1 MLIINLLIKK
11 FRIKSFKEEKP
22 IIDLRDLSIHYG
34 NRQIVEKLN
43 LSIQKSEICG
53 LLGPNGAGKSSI
65 YHSII
70 GLVKPSYGKIFIN
83 GTDVS
88 DIPTH
93 LRCSRFGIS
102 WVPQY
107 GGSWS
112 DLTVYENLLAIAE
125 LHIKNKEEIITKTNN
140 LIRKF
145 ELQNVIKLK
154 SKYLSGGQVRK
165 LTLAMAMV
173 KDTKILILDEPFAAL
188 DPQSVRMIQQI
199 IVSLQMFE
207 RISVSISDH
216 SSRDLLS
223 CVDNAMILSEGKI
236 VAKGTP
242 QELVNNTRAIQAY
255 FGEGFKI

>member
-1 MLIINLLIKK
+1 MSVIKK
-11 FRIKSFKEEKP
+11 FRIKSFKEESP
-22 IIDLRDLSIHYG
+22 IIELKNLTISYG
-34 NRQIVEKLN
+34 NRQIVEQLN

-65 YHSII
+65 YHTII
-70 GLVKPSYGKIFIN
+70 GLVKPTFGKVFID
-83 GTDVS
+83 GQDAT

-93 LRCSRFGIS
+93 IRCSKFGIS

-112 DLTVYENLLAIAE
+112 DLTTYDNLMAIAE
-125 LHIKNKEEIITKTNN
+125 LHIKKKDERLTKINN
-140 LIRKF
+140 LVRKF
-145 ELQNVIKLK
+145 ELQNVVKLK
-154 SKYLSGGQVRK
+154 SKFLSGGQVRK

-207 RISVSISDH
+207 KISVTISDH

-223 CVDNAMILSEGKI
+223 CVDNAMVLSEGRI

-242 QELVNNTRAIQAY
+242 QELIKNTKAIEAY

>member
-1 MLIINLLIKK
+1 MNGLIKK
-11 FRIKSFKEEKP
+11 FRIKSFKESRP
-22 IIDLRDLSIHYG
+22 IVELQNLSITYG

-43 LSIQKSEICG
+43 LSIQKNEVSG

-70 GLVKPSYGKIFIN
+70 GLVKPSFGKII
-83 GTDVS
+83 
-88 DIPTH
+88 I
-93 LRCSRFGIS
+93 
-102 WVPQY
+102 
-107 GGSWS
+107 
-112 DLTVYENLLAIAE
+112 IAE
-125 LHIKNKEEIITKTNN
+125 IHIKNKEERLLKINN

-154 SKYLSGGQVRK
+154 SKFLSGGQVRK

-173 KDTKILILDEPFAAL
+173 KDTRILILDEPFAAL

-207 RISVSISDH
+207 KISVSISDH
-216 SSRDLLS
+216 SSRDLLNT
-223 CVDNAMILSEGKI
+223 VDSAMVLTDGRI

-242 QELVNNTRAIQAY
+242 QELVRNTKAIEAY

>member
-1 MLIINLLIKK
+1 MNLLIKK
-11 FRIKSFKEEKP
+11 FRIKSFKEERP
-22 IIDLRDLSIHYG
+22 IIELKNLTISYG
-34 NRQIVEKLN
+34 NRQIVENLN
-43 LSIQKSEICG
+43 LNIQKSEICG

-70 GLVKPSYGKIFIN
+70 GLVKPTYGKIIIN
-83 GTDVS
+83 GSDVTDV
-88 DIPTH
+88 PTH
-93 LRCSRFGIS
+93 LRCSKFGIS

-112 DLTVYENLLAIAE
+112 DLSVFDNLMAIAE
-125 LHIKNKEEIITKTNN
+125 LNFKNKDERISKVNN

-145 ELQNVIKLK
+145 ELQNVVKLK
-154 SKYLSGGQVRK
+154 SKFLSGGQLRK

-173 KDTKILILDEPFAAL
+173 KNTKILILDEPFAAL

-207 RISVSISDH
+207 KISVTISDH

-242 QELVNNTRAIQAY
+242 QQLIKNTKAIEAY
-255 FGEGFKI
+255 FGEGFKF

>member
-1 MLIINLLIKK
+1 MSSLIKK

-22 IIDLRDLSIHYG
+22 AIEIKDLTITYG
-34 NRQIVEKLN
+34 NRQIVENLN
-43 LSIQKSEICG
+43 LNIQKSEISG

-70 GLVKPSYGKIFIN
+70 GLVKPSFGKILID
-83 GTDVS
+83 GTDVTE
-88 DIPTH
+88 IPTH

-107 GGSWS
+107 GGSWT
-112 DLTVYENLLAIAE
+112 DLTVFENLMAIAE
-125 LHIKNKEEIITKTNN
+125 LHHKNKEERINKVNN

-154 SKYLSGGQVRK
+154 SKFLSGGQIRK

-173 KDTKILILDEPFAAL
+173 KNTKILILDEPFAAL

-223 CVDNAMILSEGKI
+223 CVDSAMILSEGKI

-242 QELVNNTRAIQAY
+242 QELVQNTKAIEAY

>member
-1 MLIINLLIKK
+1 MSLLIKK
-11 FRIKSFKEEKP
+11 FRIKSFKEESP
-22 IIDLRDLSIHYG
+22 IIELKNLTISYG
-34 NRQIVEKLN
+34 NRQIVEQLN
-43 LSIQKSEICG
+43 LSIQKNEICG

-65 YHSII
+65 YHCIL
-70 GLVKPSYGKIFIN
+70 GLIKPTYGKILIN
-83 GTDVS
+83 GVDATN
-88 DIPTH
+88 IPTH
-93 LRCSRFGIS
+93 VRCSEFGIS

-112 DLTVYENLLAIAE
+112 DLTVFENLLAIAE
-125 LHIKNKEEIITKTNN
+125 LQIKNKNERLTKINN

-145 ELQNVIKLK
+145 ELENVIRLK

-165 LTLAMAMV
+165 LTLAMSMV

-223 CVDNAMILSEGKI
+223 CVDNAMILSDGKI

-242 QELVNNTRAIQAY
+242 QELIKDNKAIESY
-255 FGEGFKI
+255 FGEGFKF

>member
-1 MLIINLLIKK
+1 MNLLIKK
-11 FRIKSFKEEKP
+11 FRIKSFKEERP
-22 IIDLRDLSIHYG
+22 IIELKNLTISYG
-34 NRQIVEKLN
+34 NRQIVENLN
-43 LSIQKSEICG
+43 LNIQKSEICG

-70 GLVKPSYGKIFIN
+70 GLVKPTYGKIIIN
-83 GTDVS
+83 GSDVTDV
-88 DIPTH
+88 PTH
-93 LRCSRFGIS
+93 LRCSKFGIS

-112 DLTVYENLLAIAE
+112 DLSVFDNLMAIAE
-125 LHIKNKEEIITKTNN
+125 LNFKNKDERISKVNN

-145 ELQNVIKLK
+145 ELQNVVKLK
-154 SKYLSGGQVRK
+154 SKFLSGGQLRK

-173 KDTKILILDEPFAAL
+173 KNTKILILDEPFAAL

-207 RISVSISDH
+207 KISVTISDH

-223 CVDNAMILSEGKI
+223 CVDNAMVLSEGKI

-242 QELVNNTRAIQAY
+242 QQLIKNTKAIEAY
-255 FGEGFKI
+255 FGEGFKF

>member
-1 MLIINLLIKK
+1 MSSLIKK
-11 FRIKSFKEEKP
+11 FRIKSFKEETP
-22 IIDLRDLSIHYG
+22 IIELKDLTISYG

-43 LSIQKSEICG
+43 LNIQKTEICG

-65 YHSII
+65 YHTII
-70 GLVKPSYGKIFIN
+70 GLVKPTFGKILIN
-83 GTDVS
+83 GEDVT

-93 LRCSRFGIS
+93 IRCSKFGIS

-112 DLTVYENLLAIAE
+112 DLSVQDNLMAIAE
-125 LHIKNKEEIITKTNN
+125 LHIKSKEERISKINN

-145 ELQNVIKLK
+145 ELQNVIRLK

-173 KDTKILILDEPFAAL
+173 KNTNILILDEPFAAL

-207 RISVSISDH
+207 RITVSISDH

-223 CVDNAMILSEGKI
+223 CVDNAMVLSEGKI
-236 VAKGTP
+236 VARGTP
-242 QELVNNTRAIQAY
+242 QELIKNTKAIEVY

>member
-1 MLIINLLIKK
+1 MSFLIKK
-11 FRIKSFKEEKP
+11 FRIKSFKDEKP
-22 IIDLRDLSIHYG
+22 VIELKDLTISYS
-34 NRQIVEKLN
+34 NRQIVEQLN
-43 LSIQKSEICG
+43 LSIQRSEICG

-70 GLVKPSYGKIFIN
+70 GLVKPTFGKIIIN
-83 GTDVS
+83 GEDATNV
-88 DIPTH
+88 PTH
-93 LRCSRFGIS
+93 IRCSKFGIS

-112 DLTVYENLLAIAE
+112 DLSVHDNLMAIGE
-125 LHIKNKEEIITKTNN
+125 LHIKNKEERISKINN

-145 ELQNVIKLK
+145 ELQNVIRLK
-154 SKYLSGGQVRK
+154 SKFLSGGQIRK

-207 RISVSISDH
+207 KISVSISDH

-223 CVDNAMILSEGKI
+223 CVDNAMVLSEGKI

-242 QELVNNTRAIQAY
+242 QELVKNTRAIEAY
-255 FGEGFKI
+255 FGQGFKI

>member
-1 MLIINLLIKK
+1 MSILIKK
-11 FRIKSFKEEKP
+11 FRIKSFKDENP
-22 IIDLRDLSIHYG
+22 IIELKDLTISYG
-34 NRQIVEKLN
+34 NRQIVENLN
-43 LSIQKSEICG
+43 LTIQRSEICG

-70 GLVKPSYGKIFIN
+70 GLIKPTFGKIYIDGQDASN
-83 GTDVS
+83 
-88 DIPTH
+88 IPTH
-93 LRCSRFGIS
+93 SRCAKFGIS

-112 DLTVYENLLAIAE
+112 DLSVFDNLMAIAE
-125 LHIKNKEEIITKTNN
+125 LHIKNKEERLTKVNN
-140 LIRKF
+140 LVRKF
-145 ELQNVIKLK
+145 ELQNVINLK

-173 KDTKILILDEPFAAL
+173 KNTKILILDEPFAAL

-207 RISVSISDH
+207 KISVSISDH

-223 CVDNAMILSEGKI
+223 CVDNAMVLSEGKI

-242 QELVNNTRAIQAY
+242 QELIKNTKAIEAY
-255 FGEGFKI
+255 FGEGYTI

>member
-1 MLIINLLIKK
+1 MSILIKK
-11 FRIKSFKEEKP
+11 FRIKSFKDENP
-22 IIDLRDLSIHYG
+22 IIELKDLTISYG
-34 NRQIVEKLN
+34 NRQIVENLN
-43 LSIQKSEICG
+43 LSIQRSEICG

-70 GLVKPSYGKIFIN
+70 GLIKPTFGKIYIDGQDASN
-83 GTDVS
+83 
-88 DIPTH
+88 IPTH
-93 LRCSRFGIS
+93 SRCAKFGIS

-112 DLTVYENLLAIAE
+112 DLSVFDNLMAIAE
-125 LHIKNKEEIITKTNN
+125 LHIKNKEERLTKVNN
-140 LIRKF
+140 LVRKF
-145 ELQNVIKLK
+145 ELQNVINLK

-173 KDTKILILDEPFAAL
+173 KNTKILILDEPFAAL

-207 RISVSISDH
+207 KISVSISDH

-223 CVDNAMILSEGKI
+223 CVDNAMVLSEGKI

-242 QELVNNTRAIQAY
+242 QDLIKNTKAIEAY
-255 FGEGFKI
+255 FGEGYTI

>member
-1 MLIINLLIKK
+1 MSSLIKK
-11 FRIKSFKEEKP
+11 FRIKSFKETRP
-22 IIDLRDLSIHYG
+22 IIELQNLSISYG

-43 LSIQKSEICG
+43 LSIQNTEICG

-70 GLVKPSYGKIFIN
+70 GLIQPTFGKIFIN
-83 GTDVS
+83 GTDVTK
-88 DIPTH
+88 IPTH
-93 LRCSRFGIS
+93 LRCSKFGIS

-112 DLTVYENLLAIAE
+112 DLSVFENLMAIAE
-125 LHIKNKEEIITKTNN
+125 LHINKKEERVSKINS

-145 ELQNVIKLK
+145 ELENVIKLK
-154 SKYLSGGQVRK
+154 SKFLSGGQVRK

-207 RISVSISDH
+207 KISVSISDH

-242 QELVNNTRAIQAY
+242 QELLKNTRAIEAY

>member
-1 MLIINLLIKK
+1 MSFLIKK
-11 FRIKSFKEEKP
+11 FRIKSFKDEKP
-22 IIDLRDLSIHYG
+22 VIELKDLTISYS
-34 NRQIVEKLN
+34 NRQIVEQLN
-43 LSIQKSEICG
+43 LSIQRSEICG

-70 GLVKPSYGKIFIN
+70 GLVKPTFGKIIIN
-83 GTDVS
+83 GEDATN
-88 DIPTH
+88 IPTH
-93 LRCSRFGIS
+93 IRCSKFGIS

-112 DLTVYENLLAIAE
+112 DLSVHDNLMAIGE
-125 LHIKNKEEIITKTNN
+125 LHIKNKEERISKINN

-145 ELQNVIKLK
+145 ELQNVIRLK
-154 SKYLSGGQVRK
+154 SKFLSGGQIRK

-207 RISVSISDH
+207 KISVSISDH

-223 CVDNAMILSEGKI
+223 CVDNAMVLSEGKI

-242 QELVNNTRAIQAY
+242 QELVKNTRAIEAY
-255 FGEGFKI
+255 FGQGFKI

>member
-1 MLIINLLIKK
+1 MVC
-11 FRIKSFKEEKP
+11 F
-22 IIDLRDLSIHYG
+22 
-34 NRQIVEKLN
+34 
-43 LSIQKSEICG
+43 
-53 LLGPNGAGKSSI
+53 GPNGAGKSSI
-65 YHSII
+65 YHCII

-83 GTDVS
+83 GNDVT

-93 LRCSRFGIS
+93 VRCSKYGIS

-107 GGSWS
+107 GGSWA
-112 DLTVYENLLAIAE
+112 DLTVFENLLAIAE
-125 LHIKNKEEIITKTNN
+125 LHIKNKEERITKINN

-242 QELVNNTRAIQAY
+242 QELVNNTKAIQAY

>member
-1 MLIINLLIKK
+1 MNLLIKK
-11 FRIKSFKEEKP
+11 FRIKSFKEEHP
-22 IIDLRDLSIHYG
+22 IIELKNLTISYG
-34 NRQIVEKLN
+34 NRQIVENLN
-43 LSIQKSEICG
+43 LNIQKSEICG

-70 GLVKPSYGKIFIN
+70 GLVKPAYGKIIIN
-83 GTDVS
+83 GSDVTDV
-88 DIPTH
+88 PTH
-93 LRCSRFGIS
+93 LRCSKFGIS

-112 DLTVYENLLAIAE
+112 DLNVFDNLMAIAE
-125 LHIKNKEEIITKTNN
+125 LNFKNKDERISKVNN

-145 ELQNVIKLK
+145 ELQNVVKLK
-154 SKYLSGGQVRK
+154 SKFLSGGQLRK

-173 KDTKILILDEPFAAL
+173 KNTKILILDEPFAAL

-207 RISVSISDH
+207 KISVTISDH

-223 CVDNAMILSEGKI
+223 CVDNAMVLSEGKI

-242 QELVNNTRAIQAY
+242 QQLIKNTKAIEAY
-255 FGEGFKI
+255 FGEGFKF

>member
-1 MLIINLLIKK
+1 MSLLIKK
-11 FRIKSFKEEKP
+11 FRIKSFKEERP
-22 IIDLRDLSIHYG
+22 IIELKNLTISYG

-43 LSIQKSEICG
+43 LSIQKTEISG

-70 GLVKPSYGKIFIN
+70 GLIKPTFGKIIID
-83 GTDVS
+83 GVDAT

-93 LRCSRFGIS
+93 LRCSKFGIS

-112 DLTVYENLLAIAE
+112 DLTVLDNLMAIAE
-125 LHIKNKEEIITKTNN
+125 LHINKNEERLPKINN

-145 ELQNVIKLK
+145 ELENVVKLK
-154 SKYLSGGQVRK
+154 SKFLSGGQARK

-173 KDTKILILDEPFAAL
+173 KDTRILILDEPFSAL

-223 CVDNAMILSEGKI
+223 CVDSAMILSEGKI

-242 QELVNNTRAIQAY
+242 QELVQNTKAIEAY

>member
-1 MLIINLLIKK
+1 MSLLIKK
-11 FRIKSFKEEKP
+11 FRIKSFKEESP
-22 IIDLRDLSIHYG
+22 IIELKNLTISYG
-34 NRQIVEKLN
+34 NRQIVEQLN

-65 YHSII
+65 YHTII
-70 GLVKPSYGKIFIN
+70 GLVKPTFGKIFIEGN
-83 GTDVS
+83 DVT

-93 LRCSRFGIS
+93 IRCSKFGIS

-112 DLTVYENLLAIAE
+112 DLTVYDNLMAIAE
-125 LHIKNKEEIITKTNN
+125 LHIKKKEERLTKINN
-140 LIRKF
+140 LVRKF

-154 SKYLSGGQVRK
+154 SKFLSGGQVRK

-199 IVSLQMFE
+199 IVSLQMLE
-207 RISVSISDH
+207 RITVSISDH
-216 SSRDLLS
+216 SYRDLLNVCDS
-223 CVDNAMILSEGKI
+223 SMILSEGKI
-236 VAKGTP
+236 VAKGSKA
-242 QELVNNTRAIQAY
+242 ELLRNEKAIANY
-255 FGEGFKI
+255 FGKGL

>member
-1 MLIINLLIKK
+1 MSSLIKK
-11 FRIKSFKEEKP
+11 FRIKSFKEERP
-22 IIDLRDLSIHYG
+22 IIELKNLTISYG
-34 NRQIVEKLN
+34 NRQIVEQLN
-43 LSIQKSEICG
+43 LSIQKNEICG

-65 YHSII
+65 YHCIL
-70 GLVKPSYGKIFIN
+70 GLVKPTFGNIIID
-83 GTDVS
+83 GTDATN
-88 DIPTH
+88 IPTH
-93 LRCSRFGIS
+93 LRCSKFGIS

-112 DLTVYENLLAIAE
+112 DLTVYENLMAIAE
-125 LHIKNKEEIITKTNN
+125 IQIKNKEERLTKINN

-145 ELQNVIKLK
+145 ELENVMKLK

-173 KDTKILILDEPFAAL
+173 KNTKILILDEPFAAL

-236 VAKGTP
+236 VARGTP
-242 QELVNNTRAIQAY
+242 QELIKNSKAIETY
-255 FGEGFKI
+255 FGEGFTI

>member
-1 MLIINLLIKK
+1 MSLIKK
-11 FRIKSFKEEKP
+11 FRIKSFKEERP
-22 IIDLRDLSIHYG
+22 IIELKDLTISYS
-34 NRQIVEKLN
+34 NRQIVEQLN
-43 LSIQKSEICG
+43 LNIQKSEICG

-70 GLVKPSYGKIFIN
+70 GLVKPAFGKIIID
-83 GTDVS
+83 GIDVTS
-88 DIPTH
+88 IPTH
-93 LRCSRFGIS
+93 QRCTKFGIS

-112 DLTVYENLLAIAE
+112 DLTVFDNLMAIAE
-125 LHIKNKEEIITKTNN
+125 LHIKNKEERLSKVNN

-145 ELQNVIKLK
+145 ELQNVVKLK
-154 SKYLSGGQVRK
+154 SKFLSGGQVRK
-165 LTLAMAMV
+165 LTLAMSMV

-207 RISVSISDH
+207 KISVSISDH

-223 CVDNAMILSEGKI
+223 CVDNAMVLSEGKI

-242 QELVNNTRAIQAY
+242 QDLIKNTRAIEAY

>member
-1 MLIINLLIKK
+1 MSSLIKK
-11 FRIKSFKEEKP
+11 FRIKSFKEEQP
-22 IIDLRDLSIHYG
+22 IIELKNITIAYG

-43 LSIQKSEICG
+43 LSIQKNEIIG

-65 YHSII
+65 YHSVL
-70 GLVKPSYGKIFIN
+70 GLLQPTFGEIFIDGIN
-83 GTDVS
+83 ATN
-88 DIPTH
+88 IPTH
-93 LRCSRFGIS
+93 KRCSEFGIS

-112 DLTVYENLLAIAE
+112 DLTVFENIMAIAE
-125 LHIKNKEEIITKTNN
+125 LHIKEKQERILKVNN

-145 ELQNVIKLK
+145 ELENVIKLK

-173 KDTKILILDEPFAAL
+173 KNTKILILDEPFAAL

-207 RISVSISDH
+207 KISVSISDH

-223 CVDNAMILSEGKI
+223 CVDNAMILNEGKI

-242 QELVNNTRAIQAY
+242 QELVKNTRAIEAY

>member
-1 MLIINLLIKK
+1 MSSLIKK

-22 IIDLRDLSIHYG
+22 VIELRDLTISYG
-34 NRQIVEKLN
+34 NRQIVEQLN
-43 LSIQKSEICG
+43 LKIQKSEICG
-53 LLGPNGAGKSSI
+53 LLGPNGAGKSTI
-65 YHSII
+65 YHTIL
-70 GLVKPSYGKIFIN
+70 GLVKPTFGKILIE
-83 GTDVS
+83 GVDVT

-93 LRCSRFGIS
+93 KRCSDFGIS

-112 DLTVYENLLAIAE
+112 DLTVLENLLAIGE
-125 LHIKNKEEIITKTNN
+125 LHITNKDERLNKVNN

-154 SKYLSGGQVRK
+154 SKFLSGGQIRK

-173 KDTKILILDEPFAAL
+173 KNTKILILDEPFAAL

-216 SSRDLLS
+216 SSRDLLG

-236 VAKGTP
+236 VARGTP
-242 QELVNNTRAIQAY
+242 QELVKNSRAIEVY

>member
-1 MLIINLLIKK
+1 MSFLIKK
-11 FRIKSFKEEKP
+11 FRIKSFKEERPVIELK
-22 IIDLRDLSIHYG
+22 DLTISYG
-34 NRQIVEKLN
+34 NRQIVEQLN
-43 LSIQKSEICG
+43 LNLQRSEISG

-70 GLVKPSYGKIFIN
+70 GLVKPTFGKIIIN
-83 GTDVS
+83 GEDATN
-88 DIPTH
+88 IPTH
-93 LRCSRFGIS
+93 LRCTKFGIS

-112 DLTVYENLLAIAE
+112 DLSVHDNLMAIGE
-125 LHIKNKEEIITKTNN
+125 LHIKNKEERISKINN

-145 ELQNVIKLK
+145 ELQNVIRLK
-154 SKYLSGGQVRK
+154 SKYLSGGQIRK

-207 RISVSISDH
+207 KISVSISDH

-223 CVDNAMILSEGKI
+223 CVDKAMVLSEGKI

-242 QELVNNTRAIQAY
+242 QELVKNTRAIEAY
-255 FGEGFKI
+255 FGQGFKI

>member
-1 MLIINLLIKK
+1 MSSLIKK

-22 IIDLRDLSIHYG
+22 VIDIKNLTISYG
-34 NRQIVEKLN
+34 NRQIVEQLN

-70 GLVKPSYGKIFIN
+70 GLVKPTFGRIFIN
-83 GTDVS
+83 GTDAT
-88 DIPTH
+88 DIPTYK
-93 LRCSRFGIS
+93 RCSQFGIS

-112 DLTVYENLLAIAE
+112 DLTVYENLMAIAE
-125 LHIKNKEEIITKTNN
+125 LHIKNKNERTEKINN

-145 ELQNVIKLK
+145 ELQNVINLK
-154 SKYLSGGQVRK
+154 SKYLSGGQIRK
-165 LTLAMAMV
+165 LTIAMAMV
-173 KDTKILILDEPFAAL
+173 KNTNILILDEPFAAL

-207 RISVSISDH
+207 RISVTISDH

-236 VAKGTP
+236 VAKGSP
-242 QELVNNTRAIQAY
+242 QELVKNTKAIEAY

>member
-1 MLIINLLIKK
+1 MAIIKK

-22 IIDLRDLSIHYG
+22 IIDLKDLSIHYG
-34 NRQIVEKLN
+34 NRQIVERLN

-65 YHSII
+65 YHCII

-83 GTDVS
+83 GNDVTN
-88 DIPTH
+88 IPTH
-93 LRCSRFGIS
+93 IRCSKYGIS

-107 GGSWS
+107 GGSWA
-112 DLTVYENLLAIAE
+112 DLTVFENLLAIAE
-125 LHIKNKEEIITKTNN
+125 LHIKNKEERITKINN

-242 QELVNNTRAIQAY
+242 QELVNNTKAIQAY

>member
-1 MLIINLLIKK
+1 MSFLIKK

-22 IIDLRDLSIHYG
+22 VIELKDLTISYS
-34 NRQIVEKLN
+34 NRQIVEQLN
-43 LSIQKSEICG
+43 LSIQRSEICG

-70 GLVKPSYGKIFIN
+70 GLVKPTFGKIIIN
-83 GTDVS
+83 GEDATN
-88 DIPTH
+88 IPTH
-93 LRCSRFGIS
+93 IRCSKFGIS

-112 DLTVYENLLAIAE
+112 DLSVHDNLMAIGE
-125 LHIKNKEEIITKTNN
+125 LHIKNKEERISKINN

-145 ELQNVIKLK
+145 ELQNVIRLK
-154 SKYLSGGQVRK
+154 SKFLSGGQIRK

-207 RISVSISDH
+207 KISVSISDH

-223 CVDNAMILSEGKI
+223 CVDNAMVLSEGKI

-242 QELVNNTRAIQAY
+242 QELVKNTRAIEAY
-255 FGEGFKI
+255 FGQGFKI

>member
-1 MLIINLLIKK
+1 MSSLIKK
-11 FRIKSFKEEKP
+11 FRIKSFKEERPVIELK
-22 IIDLRDLSIHYG
+22 DLTISYG
-34 NRQIVEKLN
+34 NRQIVEQLN

-70 GLVKPSYGKIFIN
+70 GLVKPTFGKIQID
-83 GTDVS
+83 GEDVTN
-88 DIPTH
+88 IPTH
-93 LRCSRFGIS
+93 IRCSKFGIS

-112 DLTVYENLLAIAE
+112 DLNVHDNLMAIAE
-125 LHIKNKEEIITKTNN
+125 LHIKNKEERISKINK

-145 ELQNVIKLK
+145 ELQNVIRLK

-173 KDTKILILDEPFAAL
+173 KNTKILILDEPFAAL
-188 DPQSVRMIQQI
+188 DPQSVKMIQQI

-207 RISVSISDH
+207 KITVTISDH

-223 CVDNAMILSEGKI
+223 CVDNAMVLSEGKI
-236 VAKGTP
+236 VARGTP
-242 QELVNNTRAIQAY
+242 QELIKNTRAIEAY

>member
-1 MLIINLLIKK
+1 MTLLIKK
-11 FRIKSFKEEKP
+11 FRIKSFKDENPMIELK
-22 IIDLRDLSIHYG
+22 DLTISYG

-43 LSIQKSEICG
+43 LTIQKAEICG

-70 GLVKPSYGKIFIN
+70 GLIKPTFGKIFID
-83 GTDVS
+83 GTDATN
-88 DIPTH
+88 IPTH
-93 LRCSRFGIS
+93 LRCSKFGIS

-112 DLTVYENLLAIAE
+112 DLSVFDNLMAIAE
-125 LHIKNKEEIITKTNN
+125 LHIKNKEERLTKINN

-145 ELQNVIKLK
+145 ELQNVINLK

-173 KDTKILILDEPFAAL
+173 KNTKILILDEPFAAL

-207 RISVSISDH
+207 RISVSVSDH

-223 CVDNAMILSEGKI
+223 CVDNAMVLSEGKI

-242 QELVNNTRAIQAY
+242 QELVKNTRAIEAY

>member
-1 MLIINLLIKK
+1 MASLIKK
-11 FRIKSFKEEKP
+11 FRIKSFKEETP
-22 IIDLRDLSIHYG
+22 IIELKDLTISYG
-34 NRQIVEKLN
+34 NRQIVEHLN
-43 LSIQKSEICG
+43 MNVQKSEICG

-70 GLVKPSYGKIFIN
+70 GLVKPAFGKILIN
-83 GTDVS
+83 GEDAT

-93 LRCSRFGIS
+93 LRCSKFGIS

-112 DLTVYENLLAIAE
+112 DLTVLENIMAVAE
-125 LHIKNKEEIITKTNN
+125 LHIKSKDERLAKTNN

-145 ELQNVIKLK
+145 ELNNVINLK

-173 KDTKILILDEPFAAL
+173 KETKILILDEPFAAL

-207 RISVSISDH
+207 KISITISDH
-216 SSRDLLS
+216 SSRDLLG
-223 CVDNAMILSEGKI
+223 CVDSAMVLSEGSI

-242 QELVNNTRAIQAY
+242 QELVKNTKAIEAY

>member
-1 MLIINLLIKK
+1 MSILIKK

-22 IIDLRDLSIHYG
+22 IIDLKDLSIHYG
-34 NRQIVEKLN
+34 NRQIVERLN

-65 YHSII
+65 YHCII

-83 GTDVS
+83 GNDVT

-93 LRCSRFGIS
+93 VRCSKYGIS

-107 GGSWS
+107 GGSWA
-112 DLTVYENLLAIAE
+112 DLTVFENLLAIAE
-125 LHIKNKEEIITKTNN
+125 LHIKNKEERITKINN

-207 RISVSISDH
+207 RISVTISDH

-242 QELVNNTRAIQAY
+242 QELVNNTKAIQAY